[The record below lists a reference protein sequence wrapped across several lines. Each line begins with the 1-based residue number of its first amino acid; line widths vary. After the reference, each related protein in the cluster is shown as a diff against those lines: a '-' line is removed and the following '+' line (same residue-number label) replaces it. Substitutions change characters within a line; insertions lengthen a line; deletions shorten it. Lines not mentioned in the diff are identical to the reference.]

1 MRQTQNS
8 QNTVRAAW
16 RHTLVCLAAGLAL
29 SACGTTHLS
38 TKVSGNINKL
48 SARHTVAILPA
59 QVQDEKQQE
68 MADLFRQSLHA
79 NLKQSQF
86 NLLEHYMVDAQLKRS
101 GLTDTGEFWDMNPMR
116 FGEVLGV
123 DAVLL
128 TRINKVEKSYMLLH
142 SSIEL
147 NISARMVDTRS
158 GEILWMAEQTESDY
172 EGLAKIPTGLA
183 SAVIAPLYLV
193 TNAVEMDRMT
203 SNMVG
208 KLTSL
213 VKFPDQADNEG
224 TFQEP
229 VFAKTWNA
237 QDEEKAE
244 QVHWSQILDK
254 DKQKAVANLRKNQDA
269 SRLSSIEQVP
279 ADAVLKETKPVSKRL
294 PVKIIPAKTPEIK
307 F

>member
-1 MRQTQNS
+1 MGQ
-8 QNTVRAAW
+8 RA
-16 RHTLVCLAAGLAL
+16 LFCLALGLLL
-29 SACGTTHLS
+29 SACGTTQLT
-38 TKVSGNINKL
+38 TKVSGNLNNL

-59 QVQDEKQQE
+59 LVQDEKQQE

-86 NLLEHYMVDAQLKRS
+86 NLLEHYMVDAQLKQN
-101 GLTDTGEFWDMNPMR
+101 GLNDPAVFWDMNPMR

-123 DAVLL
+123 DAVLI
-128 TRINKVEKSYMLLH
+128 TRINKVEKAYMLLH

-158 GEILWMAEQTESDY
+158 GEVLWMAEQTESDF
-172 EGLAKIPTGLA
+172 EGLAKIPTGIA

-203 SNMVG
+203 SKMVS
-208 KLTSL
+208 KLTSI
-213 VKFPDQADNEG
+213 VKFPDQADSEG

-229 VFAKTWNA
+229 LIAKTWNV
-237 QDEEKAE
+237 QEEDKTKK
-244 QVHWSQILDK
+244 VHWTQILDK
-254 DKQKAVANLRKNQDA
+254 DKKQAVANVKQDQP
-269 SRLSSIEQVP
+269 SRLTSIEQMP
-279 ADAVLKETKPVSKRL
+279 ADAVLKETQPVSKRL
-294 PVKIIPAKTPEIK
+294 PVKQSTRKAPAIK